1 MSDRRSKVEEENAH
15 LFDLKGLVDQ
25 VIATGLDPSVFDVD
39 LEVTFANNVIDFAVG
54 PEYMNM
60 TSLWSKQAEQA
71 VRLFS
76 DYCPECSDPDFLEDV
91 PVDASIGTFRSK
103 VVLLNH
109 GICPECNKNRRELFD
124 KLPWELVS
132 CLGQRSGKTALT
144 GGVITPY
151 YLHRFLQYRNPA
163 RFYGLMA
170 NSFFE
175 VTFVAVTAGQV
186 KRGLWTAFKEAI
198 SQSPWFTDYSLK
210 LRQVEKE
217 KGFERGT
224 LFKSMDSYIWFG
236 NKHVGCSYAAA
247 DMKSLRGSTRIFC
260 VTGDTI
266 IATDHGLI
274 QAKDVKNSPGIKFL
288 TKSGE
293 YKAVTASFEREADV
307 LHIRTNCGYELSGSH
322 DHPVLVANKDSSLVY
337 KTLGTMNIGDVVVL
351 SRAKSETLHRARLP
365 EVPKNGPRGHNNRKY
380 IPPKEMTPDL
390 AYLLGILAAEGY
402 LSKRVIRWH
411 TSDKEILDKSV
422 SAFESVFGS
431 SPKIKPHGSLKEG
444 WSPGWYIEA
453 QSPILHKFLCEVG
466 LSGKSDTKTVPW
478 SILQSDSSCTS
489 QFLAG
494 YFDGDS
500 NVEFYADS
508 PKKSKAITVHSKS
521 EDLLKKVQILLLSK
535 GIVSHRSYYSRNTK
549 GKLRKYHKL
558 QIFGKNYAVFHKSVR
573 LIDRK
578 RGISVQEEYED
589 TDKLYVDLSILRTDS
604 VNTNYALFY
613 KRNTQNC
620 VYATTLRDHLGTLK
634 EQLDP
639 GIYDNLSNMLSEDL
653 FFDPIQEIASE
664 PIQAVFDWTVEQEHN
679 FVGNGI
685 VQHNCGIDELG
696 WFNATKEAVRA
707 NADETYAALSNSLRT
722 VRSASDRLWK
732 QGEYQTMPGIMAN
745 ISSPSSQYDKMMAL
759 LKEGTRDKRKVCF
772 HLSSWEASPLITRD
786 SLETEEQNNPVV
798 FWRDFG
804 AVPPIADSPFIE
816 STASIYEMRTNNK
829 PLASWKPK
837 FVKDKV
843 DPTKNRYIT
852 AELLGSFS
860 DNRVRMI
867 PRVITVDCGET
878 QNSFAIG
885 VYHLEPA
892 SGEEGNRFNIVTD
905 VIIEAKPEK
914 IAETGEIIPVHFPS
928 MFQIVKTLCD
938 KNKGLHIKAAL
949 YDRWQS
955 TGQIQEL
962 REMKIRAEKYTPKD
976 ADFKLLRS
984 LVYSGNFKTP
994 KWEHNELTDLD
1005 ITDVNQIR
1013 LAPYTHMAVQFATVR
1028 EVGMKVIKPEVG
1040 DDDLFRTSV
1049 LAAAYMTENMKDFLT
1064 KVAVGQSSTSVSV
1077 GSLAL
1082 KSSVSNT
1089 YRGSRSRATI
1099 GSVKSKTSYYGRR

>member
-76 DYCPECSDPDFLEDV
+76 DYCPECSDSDFLEDV

-186 KRGLWTAFKEAI
+186 KRALWTAFKEAI

-247 DMKSLRGSTRIFC
+247 DMKSLRGSTRIF
-260 VTGDTI
+260 
-266 IATDHGLI
+266 
-274 QAKDVKNSPGIKFL
+274 
-288 TKSGE
+288 
-293 YKAVTASFEREADV
+293 
-307 LHIRTNCGYELSGSH
+307 
-322 DHPVLVANKDSSLVY
+322 
-337 KTLGTMNIGDVVVL
+337 
-351 SRAKSETLHRARLP
+351 
-365 EVPKNGPRGHNNRKY
+365 
-380 IPPKEMTPDL
+380 
-390 AYLLGILAAEGY
+390 
-402 LSKRVIRWH
+402 
-411 TSDKEILDKSV
+411 
-422 SAFESVFGS
+422 
-431 SPKIKPHGSLKEG
+431 
-444 WSPGWYIEA
+444 
-453 QSPILHKFLCEVG
+453 
-466 LSGKSDTKTVPW
+466 
-478 SILQSDSSCTS
+478 
-489 QFLAG
+489 
-494 YFDGDS
+494 
-500 NVEFYADS
+500 
-508 PKKSKAITVHSKS
+508 
-521 EDLLKKVQILLLSK
+521 
-535 GIVSHRSYYSRNTK
+535 
-549 GKLRKYHKL
+549 
-558 QIFGKNYAVFHKSVR
+558 
-573 LIDRK
+573 
-578 RGISVQEEYED
+578 
-589 TDKLYVDLSILRTDS
+589 
-604 VNTNYALFY
+604 
-613 KRNTQNC
+613 
-620 VYATTLRDHLGTLK
+620 
-634 EQLDP
+634 
-639 GIYDNLSNMLSEDL
+639 
-653 FFDPIQEIASE
+653 
-664 PIQAVFDWTVEQEHN
+664 
-679 FVGNGI
+679 
-685 VQHNCGIDELG
+685 CGIDELG

-852 AELLGSFS
+852 AELLGGFS